1 MDDGGDGGKGGVE
14 AQEGFT
20 VRGAP
25 PPPLAAS
32 LLTDNAS
39 PGGSPFR
46 DQRNASTPGQ
56 TSLQSERPPIR
67 GRRKLAVHGPQSSR
81 YSNGSQNSR
90 GRLCWVGT
98 CRELAACRP
107 LQFDRE

>member
-56 TSLQSERPPIR
+56 TSLQSERPQS
-67 GRRKLAVHGPQSSR
+67 GAVAASPSTLHGLDGFRDTAMAARTVVAAS
-81 YSNGSQNSR
+81 
-90 GRLCWVGT
+90 VG
-98 CRELAACRP
+98 
-107 LQFDRE
+107 